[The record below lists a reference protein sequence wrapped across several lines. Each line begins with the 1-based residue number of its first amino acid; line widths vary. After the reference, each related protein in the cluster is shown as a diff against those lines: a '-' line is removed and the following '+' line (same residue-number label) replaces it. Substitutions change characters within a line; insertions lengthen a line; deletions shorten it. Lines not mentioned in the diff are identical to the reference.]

1 MKAAVH
7 ILLSEDTPAVPS
19 EEYWRQLCEK
29 HLPAFKSDAVLPNVS
44 QASSFTVNEDD
55 VRKAVL
61 SFPAGSAG
69 GPDSLRSQHLRDM
82 VLRKEAG
89 PQLIMALT
97 GFINLVLAGRCP
109 TGVAPVFF
117 GSRLLA
123 LSKKSSGVRPIAIGF
138 SLRRFASKCANQFGS
153 NRLKS

>member
-1 MKAAVH
+1 VKGAVR

-19 EEYWRQLCEK
+19 EESWRQSCEK
-29 HLPAFKSDAVLPNVS
+29 HLPAFKSDSVLPDVS

-69 GPDSLRSQHLRDM
+69 GPDSLGPQHLRDM

-89 PQLIMALT
+89 PELITALT
-97 GFINLVLAGRCP
+97 GFINLVLAGLCP
-109 TGVAPVFF
+109 TVPRASPRSSLEVVFWHF
-117 GSRLLA
+117 ARNRA
-123 LSKKSSGVRPIAIGF
+123 AFVR
-138 SLRRFASKCANQFGS
+138 
-153 NRLKS
+153 

>member
-1 MKAAVH
+1 MPFYR
-7 ILLSEDTPAVPS
+7 T
-19 EEYWRQLCEK
+19 
-29 HLPAFKSDAVLPNVS
+29 FNS

-69 GPDSLRSQHLRDM
+69 GPDSLGTQHLRDM
-82 VLRKEAG
+82 VLHKEAG
-89 PQLIMALT
+89 QQLITAPT

-117 GSRLLA
+117 GGRLLA
-123 LSKKSSGVRPIAIGF
+123 LCKKSGGVRPIAIGF
-138 SLRRFASKCANQFGS
+138 SLRLLASKCAKQ
-153 NRLKS
+153 